1 MSLHSFGISFAKGIT
16 AFPSFLSSSPPSL
29 CCGNAAKEKIKRERK
44 KKRAKAENGGGGN
57 NLNPGSNVNYD
68 DDLLVLLRLDIV
80 ANMSS
85 GSLPDGWDER
95 VSRSTGELTKERR
108 QDHMQFPHTT
118 CMHGRK
124 CASGRSARSEFRM
137 SFS

>member
-1 MSLHSFGISFAKGIT
+1 MATLK
-16 AFPSFLSSSPPSL
+16 
-29 CCGNAAKEKIKRERK
+29 KRKQREREK
-44 KKRAKAENGGGGN
+44 ENRKRAKAENGGGGN

-95 VSRSTGELTKERR
+95 VSRSTGELT
-108 QDHMQFPHTT
+108 
-118 CMHGRK
+118 
-124 CASGRSARSEFRM
+124 
-137 SFS
+137 

>member
-1 MSLHSFGISFAKGIT
+1 MWQR
-16 AFPSFLSSSPPSL
+16 
-29 CCGNAAKEKIKRERK
+29 CKRENKERERERKK

-57 NLNPGSNVNYD
+57 NLNPGSNVNYYD
-68 DDLLVLLRLDIV
+68 NPLVLLLDIV

-95 VSRSTGELTKERR
+95 VSRSTGELTRR
-108 QDHMQFPHTT
+108 DHMQFPQTS
-118 CMHGRK
+118 CMPGRK